1 MKMIIFFLSLCVII
15 HGKNI
20 KYNELKN
27 KSGVY
32 YEVNS
37 KIPYTGM
44 VTTYNENQSPNVEI
58 SFKEGKEEKTT
69 VFVYNNKKLVQQ
81 HIYTKG
87 KLKIIYM
94 IKK

>member
-1 MKMIIFFLSLCVII
+1 MIIFFLSLCTVI

-37 KIPYTGM
+37 KIPYTGR
-44 VTTYNENQSPNVEI
+44 VTTYNGDKTPNTEI
-58 SFKEGKEEKTT
+58 SFKKGKEEKT
-69 VFVYNNKKLVQQ
+69 VFFIYSNEKLVQQ

-87 KLKIIYM
+87 KLKIVYM